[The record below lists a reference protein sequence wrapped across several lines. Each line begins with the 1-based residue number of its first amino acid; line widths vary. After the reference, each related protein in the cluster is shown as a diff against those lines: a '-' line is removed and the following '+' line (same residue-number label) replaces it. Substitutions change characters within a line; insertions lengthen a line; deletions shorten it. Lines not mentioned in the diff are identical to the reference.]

1 MAEFARIARIE
12 PLPSVLQTASS
23 RLAQKKASAG
33 LAMSSDART
42 LARSLNDAAVAAG
55 QSLVSDAELWSLLGS
70 NAQEVL
76 RALCAAGEAPAVS
89 AGSSEPAASR
99 ARTASGLTRF
109 PEDVLGAIIAFV
121 DLPMRFTCVAA
132 CSTLR
137 DACARLSPRLEHSLV
152 AKRFPLL
159 RTFSNIG
166 TAPSELFRT
175 FKNFEGSAFTPTA
188 RMPEATIH
196 LDAYTLSLQLEIRD
210 RDQLESGQLGPWRT
224 LETLYVG
231 AGTRSDDVY
240 AAYEFAITP
249 GLREQIEDAVDLSKL
264 RASIVASRR
273 IGGKL
278 QFAKLWEGGHQGWGW
293 VGDEIHFD
301 KDELPFDRGNAAL
314 NFLKTRH
321 DDTEMWEDPFVDL
334 VWRPD
339 VDDNADRPRDG
350 PSIAEARIIWHRSE
364 GHGEDEDTMPSRD
377 AARCL
382 EHYAVWSD

>member
-1 MAEFARIARIE
+1 MSAADAE
-12 PLPSVLQTASS
+12 
-23 RLAQKKASAG
+23 
-33 LAMSSDART
+33 T

-55 QSLVSDAELWSLLGS
+55 SAFVTDAARQQVWSLLGS

-99 ARTASGLTRF
+99 ARTASGLARF

-137 DACARLSPRLEHSLV
+137 DACARQSPRLEHSLV

-159 RTFSNIG
+159 RSFSNIG

-175 FKNFEGSAFTPTA
+175 FNSFKMYTKAAT
-188 RMPEATIH
+188 MPGTTVH
-196 LDAYTLSLQLEIRD
+196 LDAYTLSLQLDLKDRD
-210 RDQLESGQLGPWRT
+210 RLGDGKWGPWRT
-224 LETLYVG
+224 LDTLYVG
-231 AGTRSDDVY
+231 TGTRSSG
-240 AAYEFAITP
+240 ATATYEFAITP
-249 GLREQIEDAVDLSKL
+249 GLFERIDDAGNLSKL
-264 RASIVASRR
+264 TATIVVSRR

-278 QFAKLWEGGHQGWGW
+278 QFAKLWSGGQNDWDEEGI
-293 VGDEIHFD
+293 VFD
-301 KDELPFDRGNAAL
+301 KDEVPFDRGNAAL

-321 DDTEMWEDPFVDL
+321 DDTEMWEDPFVHCI
-334 VWRPD
+334 WRPD
-339 VDDNADRPRDG
+339 VDDNAG
-350 PSIAEARIIWHRSE
+350 GASIAIARIIWHRCE
-364 GHGEDEDTMPSRD
+364 GHAGDEDTMDLQD

-382 EHYAVWSD
+382 EHYAAWSD

>member
-1 MAEFARIARIE
+1 
-12 PLPSVLQTASS
+12 
-23 RLAQKKASAG
+23 
-33 LAMSSDART
+33 MSSDART

-55 QSLVSDAELWSLLGS
+55 ASLVTHAELWSLLGS

-76 RALCAAGEAPAVS
+76 RALCGAGEAPAVS
-89 AGSSEPAASR
+89 TVSTEPAALAASTR
-99 ARTASGLTRF
+99 PRIARGLARF

-137 DACARLSPRLEHSLV
+137 DACARLSPRLEHSLL
-152 AKRFPLL
+152 AERFPLL

-339 VDDNADRPRDG
+339 VDDNADGPNYG

>member
-1 MAEFARIARIE
+1 MSHHNSQRPLLLPRDAYDAHNAAADHCKIFAKSLALDAECLA
-12 PLPSVLQTASS
+12 AS
-23 RLAQKKASAG
+23 K
-33 LAMSSDART
+33 
-42 LARSLNDAAVAAG
+42 NYDAARA
-55 QSLVSDAELWSLLGS
+55 WSLLGS
-70 NAQEVL
+70 RAQNIL
-76 RALCAAGEAPAVS
+76 KALCAAGEAPAVS
-89 AGSSEPAASR
+89 TTEPAASR
-99 ARTASGLTRF
+99 PRSACGLATF
-109 PEDVLGAIIAFV
+109 PEDILGAIIAFV
-121 DLPMRFTCVAA
+121 DLPMRFTCVTA

-137 DACARLSPRLEHSLV
+137 DACARVSPRLEHSLV

-159 RTFSNIG
+159 GTFSNIG
-166 TAPSELFRT
+166 TAPRDLFRT

-339 VDDNADRPRDG
+339 IDDNADGPRDG

-364 GHGEDEDTMPSRD
+364 GHGEDEDTMASRD

>member
-1 MAEFARIARIE
+1 M
-12 PLPSVLQTASS
+12 STD
-23 RLAQKKASAG
+23 AQK
-33 LAMSSDART
+33 

-55 QSLVSDAELWSLLGS
+55 QSLETNAARQQVWSLLGS

-76 RALCAAGEAPAVS
+76 RALCEAGAAPAVS
-89 AGSSEPAASR
+89 TTEPAASR
-99 ARTASGLTRF
+99 PRTARGLARF

-137 DACARLSPRLEHSLV
+137 DACARVSPRLEHSLV

-159 RTFSNIG
+159 GTFSNIG
-166 TAPSELFRT
+166 TAPRDLFRT

-293 VGDEIHFD
+293 VGDEILFD

-339 VDDNADRPRDG
+339 VDDNADGPNYG

>member
-1 MAEFARIARIE
+1 MAAD
-12 PLPSVLQTASS
+12 
-23 RLAQKKASAG
+23 RLA
-33 LAMSSDART
+33 L
-42 LARSLNDAAVAAG
+42 LARGLDDAVSLVAIGASLTNDAARQQV
-55 QSLVSDAELWSLLGS
+55 WSLLGS

-89 AGSSEPAASR
+89 TATVPAASR
-99 ARTASGLTRF
+99 LRSASGLARF

-121 DLPMRFTCVAA
+121 DLPMRFTCVTA

-137 DACARLSPRLEHSLV
+137 DACARQSPRLEHSLV

-166 TAPSELFRT
+166 TAPRELFRT

-224 LETLYVG
+224 VETLYIG
-231 AGTRSDDVY
+231 AGTRSSDVY
-240 AAYEFAITP
+240 ATYEFAITP
-249 GLREQIEDAVDLSKL
+249 GLRERIDDAVDVSKL

-364 GHGEDEDTMPSRD
+364 GHAEDEDTMASRD

-382 EHYAVWSD
+382 EHYLAW